1 MNVNSYG
8 ESVFKIH
15 ANAMSFRDISHA
27 DPLNKKPDLFLHCEK
42 DLTIKV
48 SGKNNNKANIISEIY
63 HIITRTFT
71 KENKSIIRTNPHS
84 PSSIEPAAAE
94 RAHALKCGHTKYRK
108 M

>member
-15 ANAMSFRDISHA
+15 ANAMSFRDIACGSSY
-27 DPLNKKPDLFLHCEK
+27 KKPDLFLHCEK

-63 HIITRTFT
+63 HITSRTFT